1 MILECPEC
9 TTRYMV
15 PDRAIGAEGRTVRCA
30 KCRHSWHQPP
40 LSELDGDLDTDDDAD
55 IDEEDA
61 VEERAPVF
69 ARRHTAEEP
78 VADDG
83 PTFDDRLAAA
93 AASVEAAAPPV
104 SAQPLPL
111 PPVAAPAPTLP
122 TPTPPTAT
130 PLAPPA
136 SAPAFDP
143 ENRFDRV
150 APPRHLAGD
159 QRPVTAP
166 VPPVHDPVPVRGRR
180 SPARRWTLVAIATCV
195 LLLLGTAAI
204 LLSSGPGLAARL
216 GIPLGPEETPLV
228 IKDNPIERREL
239 ENGSELFAVSGRVSN
254 PSGQRQ
260 RVPDILVA
268 LKDAQGNRGRTVF
281 SWTIT
286 PQQRT
291 LASGAAVEFNSAKLD
306 VPPNSK
312 WLEFSF
318 VGENGS

>member
-15 PDRAIGAEGRTVRCA
+15 PDRAIGPEGRTVRCA

-40 LSELDGDLDTDDDAD
+40 LSEIDAD
-55 IDEEDA
+55 ELEEA
-61 VEERAPVF
+61 EEVEERAGEPEQRVPAF
-69 ARRHTAEEP
+69 AGRHAAEEEFEEAEEP
-78 VADDG
+78 
-83 PTFDDRLAAA
+83 
-93 AASVEAAAPPV
+93 
-104 SAQPLPL
+104 
-111 PPVAAPAPTLP
+111 
-122 TPTPPTAT
+122 
-130 PLAPPA
+130 
-136 SAPAFDP
+136 APAFDDRFAAAVSAAAVKAAAPAIVPTPAAPPPPVMPAATPAP
-143 ENRFDRV
+143 EPSPVPAFDPANRFDRV
-150 APPRHLAGD
+150 MPPRQPAADSFATSTL
-159 QRPVTAP
+159 
-166 VPPVHDPVPVRGRR
+166 PPVQDDLSGSSKRFRR
-180 SPARRWTLVAIATCV
+180 SPARRWTLIAIATCV
-195 LLLLGTAAI
+195 MLLIGTAAI

-216 GIPLGPEETPLV
+216 GIPLGAAETPLV
-228 IKDNPIERREL
+228 IKDNPIERREV

-260 RVPDILVA
+260 RVPDIMVA
-268 LKDAQGNRGRTVF
+268 LKDARGDRGRTVF

-291 LASGAAVEFNSAKLD
+291 LAPGATVEFNSAKLD

>member
-15 PDRAIGAEGRTVRCA
+15 PDRAIGPEGRTVRCA

-40 LSELDGDLDTDDDAD
+40 LDDLDAEDVGLEGEEQDDLAVAVRAPAFAGRDAD
-55 IDEEDA
+55 EADE
-61 VEERAPVF
+61 
-69 ARRHTAEEP
+69 AETR
-78 VADDG
+78 
-83 PTFDDRLAAA
+83 TFDARLAAA
-93 AASVEAAAPPV
+93 VAAASADV
-104 SAQPLPL
+104 
-111 PPVAAPAPTLP
+111 APAPV
-122 TPTPPTAT
+122 
-130 PLAPPA
+130 LAPPA
-136 SAPAFDP
+136 SAPPLQPRIVPPPPVPVPAAVAEPAPLPAFNP

-150 APPRHLAGD
+150 APPRLSRD
-159 QRPVTAP
+159 EERAP
-166 VPPVHDPVPVRGRR
+166 VVSPPPVPDETPVRGRR
-180 SPARRWTLVAIATCV
+180 SPARRWTLVAVATCV

-216 GIPLGPEETPLV
+216 GIPLGAAETPLV

-260 RVPDILVA
+260 RVPDIMVA

-291 LASGAAVEFNSAKLD
+291 LAPGGAVEFNSAKLD